1 MVMLAK
7 DYFDTFLLLLALE
20 LGARTTPNCKLRR
33 KTFSEGTLT
42 FELCDL
48 PESDPSCHSEF
59 GVRDETFPNSD
70 RPFSFS
76 CLASP
81 SHEIKI
87 WDENFGWETLR
98 NRFLMLL
105 LVVLE
110 RHAIKCT
117 NEV

>member
-20 LGARTTPNCKLRR
+20 ARTTPNSSPNSKAE
-33 KTFSEGTLT
+33 TFPEDTLT
-42 FELCDL
+42 FELCDS
-48 PESDPSCHSEF
+48 PRSDPSCHSEF

-81 SHEIKI
+81 SHEIKV
-87 WDENFGWETLR
+87 WGENFGGR
-98 NRFLMLL
+98 R
-105 LVVLE
+105 
-110 RHAIKCT
+110 
-117 NEV
+117 